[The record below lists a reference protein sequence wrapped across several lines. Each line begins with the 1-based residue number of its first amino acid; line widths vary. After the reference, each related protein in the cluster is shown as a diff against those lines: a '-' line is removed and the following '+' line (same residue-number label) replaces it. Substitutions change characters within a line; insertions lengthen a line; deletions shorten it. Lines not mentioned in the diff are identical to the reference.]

1 MLGRIS
7 GKYMPGN
14 PSSYR
19 IKNRSM
25 SGSGVVHQYENNNN
39 NNSHFSQQ
47 KNVLDSTK
55 SNANGD
61 SNDNIE
67 NAPKPFDIVKY
78 INSQF
83 QPFDKKA
90 RETRQ
95 KQEIEELILDIESRL
110 YDFYTHEH
118 VQTTVTQFRNRLYAT
133 TDYNGFNTELENYR
147 TALIKRYLGR

>member
-61 SNDNIE
+61 SN
-67 NAPKPFDIVKY
+67 V
-78 INSQF
+78 F

>member
-1 MLGRIS
+1 MLGRMS

-19 IKNRSM
+19 IKNRST
-25 SGSGVVHQYENNNN
+25 GESGVVHQYENNNN

-55 SNANGD
+55 SNANNN

-67 NAPKPFDIVKY
+67 SAAKPFGIVKY
-78 INSQF
+78 IDSQF

-95 KQEIEELILDIESRL
+95 KQEIEELIRDIESRL

-133 TDYNGFNTELENYR
+133 TDYTGLNTELDNYR
-147 TALIKRYLGR
+147 TALINRYLGR